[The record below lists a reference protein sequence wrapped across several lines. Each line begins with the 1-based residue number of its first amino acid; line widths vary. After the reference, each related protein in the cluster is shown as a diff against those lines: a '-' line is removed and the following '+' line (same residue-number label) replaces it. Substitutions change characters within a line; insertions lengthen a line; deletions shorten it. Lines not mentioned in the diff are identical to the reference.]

1 MEKKVVLYL
10 HPANERGQIPVS
22 RIIVRNG
29 KKQEKLKSFVCW
41 FDPPGAWFDDKWNV
55 YIDGCDHE
63 CNSLEECKEWPAM
76 FHGFDEVEYVE
87 TEEVW
92 KW

>member
-1 MEKKVVLYL
+1 MEKTVLYL

-22 RIIVRNG
+22 RKVVKQG
-29 KKQEKLKSFVCW
+29 KKQTEMNQFVCW
-41 FDPPGAWFDDKWNV
+41 FDAPGSWYEHSWNV
-55 YIDGCDHE
+55 HIDGCDYV
-63 CNSLEECKEWPAM
+63 CASLEDCKEWPAKIL
-76 FHGFDEVEYVE
+76 GFKNVEYVE

>member
-22 RIIVRNG
+22 RIIVKKG
-29 KKQEKLKSFVCW
+29 KKQEKFKSFVCW
-41 FDPPGAWFDDKWNV
+41 FDPPGAWFDDCWNV
-55 YIDGCDHE
+55 HIDGSDFACKD
-63 CNSLEECKEWPAM
+63 LDECKKLPPM